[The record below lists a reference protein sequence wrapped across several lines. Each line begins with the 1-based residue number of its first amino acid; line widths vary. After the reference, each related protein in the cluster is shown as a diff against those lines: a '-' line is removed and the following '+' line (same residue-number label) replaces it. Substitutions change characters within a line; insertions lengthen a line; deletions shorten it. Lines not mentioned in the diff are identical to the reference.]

1 MELDSKGKAKEK
13 VCAKALAGDQE
24 NERDRKRLQK
34 GKGNFLANNSIVLCG
49 VWTDSNFTLILFSSC
64 RVVSWR
70 DWKSK
75 LKWNEMKM
83 RWDGSIALAFQ
94 LCCLPVF
101 LYLTQSPLFHSPSLS
116 VCLSFTGN
124 ESFSLCS
131 VAGDLPLLLALLPGT
146 FWGQF
151 ESRRESDTQSNRAR
165 GRGSS
170 GNGGKCSRNADQG
183 EGDQAGIEG
192 QGLWGSR
199 AGPLAGN
206 QFAIV
211 TVTVTESPST

>member
-1 MELDSKGKAKEK
+1 M
-13 VCAKALAGDQE
+13 
-24 NERDRKRLQK
+24 
-34 GKGNFLANNSIVLCG
+34 
-49 VWTDSNFTLILFSSC
+49 
-64 RVVSWR
+64 
-70 DWKSK
+70 
-75 LKWNEMKM
+75 
-83 RWDGSIALAFQ
+83 
-94 LCCLPVF
+94 
-101 LYLTQSPLFHSPSLS
+101 
-116 VCLSFTGN
+116 CLSFTGN

-170 GNGGKCSRNADQG
+170 GNGGKCARNADQG
-183 EGDQAGIEG
+183 EGKGSEG

>member
-1 MELDSKGKAKEK
+1 
-13 VCAKALAGDQE
+13 
-24 NERDRKRLQK
+24 
-34 GKGNFLANNSIVLCG
+34 
-49 VWTDSNFTLILFSSC
+49 
-64 RVVSWR
+64 
-70 DWKSK
+70 
-75 LKWNEMKM
+75 M
-83 RWDGSIALAFQ
+83 RWIDRS
-94 LCCLPVF
+94 CLSTLLPPS
-101 LYLTQSPLFHSPSLS
+101 LSLPLLSAPLFHSPSLS

-183 EGDQAGIEG
+183 EGDQGTEG
-192 QGLWGSR
+192 KRGRVYGGAEPVHLPATSL
-199 AGPLAGN
+199 PS
-206 QFAIV
+206 
-211 TVTVTESPST
+211 SPSPSPSLRARSMR

>member
-1 MELDSKGKAKEK
+1 
-13 VCAKALAGDQE
+13 
-24 NERDRKRLQK
+24 
-34 GKGNFLANNSIVLCG
+34 
-49 VWTDSNFTLILFSSC
+49 
-64 RVVSWR
+64 
-70 DWKSK
+70 
-75 LKWNEMKM
+75 M
-83 RWDGSIALAFQ
+83 RWIDRS
-94 LCCLPVF
+94 CLSTLLPPC
-101 LYLTQSPLFHSPSLS
+101 LSLPLLTAPLFHSPSLS

-183 EGDQAGIEG
+183 EGDQGTADRGAGFMGE
-192 QGLWGSR
+192 QSR
-199 AGPLAGN
+199 
-206 QFAIV
+206 
-211 TVTVTESPST
+211 STCRQPVCHRHRHRHRVSEHVVCANL